1 MSQRSLQCDRAA
13 LHIGVGVNSGTMAV
27 VEMAVVE
34 MGVTASR
41 FDTATGEAVNFES
54 LRQGAPGRM
63 ASESWS
69 AWPLSATTS
78 GRRLGWRHDI

>member
-13 LHIGVGVNSGTMAV
+13 LHIGVGVNSGT
-27 VEMAVVE
+27 MAVVE